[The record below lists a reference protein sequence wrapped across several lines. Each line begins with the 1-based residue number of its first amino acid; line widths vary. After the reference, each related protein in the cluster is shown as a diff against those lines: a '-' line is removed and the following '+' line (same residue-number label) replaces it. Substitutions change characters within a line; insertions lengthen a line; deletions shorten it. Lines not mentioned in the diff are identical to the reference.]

1 MKVQMKIILMKFY
14 MNKYKKMIINK
25 IYLIQ
30 F

>member
-1 MKVQMKIILMKFY
+1 MKVLMKIILMKFY